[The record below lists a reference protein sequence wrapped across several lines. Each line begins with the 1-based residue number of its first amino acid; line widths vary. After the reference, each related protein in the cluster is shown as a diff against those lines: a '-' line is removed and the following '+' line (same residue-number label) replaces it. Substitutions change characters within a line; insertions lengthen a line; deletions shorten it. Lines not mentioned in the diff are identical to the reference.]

1 VIPDDQAECLTQK
14 AAARLLGV
22 STGWLRASSA
32 PRLQLPG
39 NGPAGQPL
47 LRYSRTALLEW
58 AGVTCSRTQQDAR
71 QSAWSAQPCAS
82 GQADKPGGNPREKS
96 AAKSADQ
103 SRGTSHAGS
112 TP

>member
-1 VIPDDQAECLTQK
+1 MDDAGVECLTQK

-22 STGWLRASSA
+22 STGWLRASRA

-58 AGVTCSRTQQDAR
+58 AGVTCSRTQQGAR
-71 QSAWSAQPCAS
+71 PRATLAHPTAAGRSEKSGDKSGAKSA
-82 GQADKPGGNPREKS
+82 EKS
-96 AAKSADQ
+96 AAASG
-103 SRGTSHAGS
+103 R
-112 TP
+112 

>member
-1 VIPDDQAECLTQK
+1 MDDARAEGLTQK

-39 NGPAGQPL
+39 NGRAGQPL

-58 AGVTCSRTQQDAR
+58 AGLTCSRTQQDAR
-71 QSAWSAQPCAS
+71 PRATPAQPTAAERAEKSGDKSAGKSAEMSAAAS
-82 GQADKPGGNPREKS
+82 GR
-96 AAKSADQ
+96 
-103 SRGTSHAGS
+103 
-112 TP
+112 

>member
-1 VIPDDQAECLTQK
+1 VIPDDNTECLTQK

-47 LRYSRTALLEW
+47 LRYSRAALLEW

-71 QSAWSAQPCAS
+71 PRATLAHATAAGSDMSGDKSGAHSAAAS
-82 GQADKPGGNPREKS
+82 GR
-96 AAKSADQ
+96 
-103 SRGTSHAGS
+103 
-112 TP
+112 

>member
-1 VIPDDQAECLTQK
+1 VIPDDRTECLTQK

-47 LRYSRTALLEW
+47 LRYSRTALLAW
-58 AGVTCSRTQQDAR
+58 AGVTRGRTQQDAR
-71 QSAWSAQPCAS
+71 PRALSAQPTAAGRAEKS
-82 GQADKPGGNPREKS
+82 GDKSAGKS
-96 AAKSADQ
+96 AA
-103 SRGTSHAGS
+103 GS
-112 TP
+112 GR

>member
-1 VIPDDQAECLTQK
+1 MDHALAECLTQK

-47 LRYSRTALLEW
+47 LRYSRSALLEW
-58 AGVTCSRTQQDAR
+58 AGVPCSGAQQDAR
-71 QSAWSAQPCAS
+71 HRATPAQPATAERSEKS
-82 GQADKPGGNPREKS
+82 GHRSGEMSAGKS
-96 AAKSADQ
+96 AA
-103 SRGTSHAGS
+103 GS
-112 TP
+112 GR

>member
-1 VIPDDQAECLTQK
+1 VTPDDRTECLTQK

-58 AGVTCSRTQQDAR
+58 AGITRSKTQQDAR
-71 QSAWSAQPCAS
+71 QSATPVQPSAVGLGAQPR
-82 GQADKPGGNPREKS
+82 DKS
-96 AAKSADQ
+96 ATKSADQ

-112 TP
+112 IP

>member
-1 VIPDDQAECLTQK
+1 VTPDDRTECLTQK

-32 PRLQLPG
+32 PRLLLPG

-47 LRYSRTALLEW
+47 LRYSRTALLAW

-71 QSAWSAQPCAS
+71 PRATPAHPTAAGRSEKSGDKSGVHSAAAS
-82 GQADKPGGNPREKS
+82 GR
-96 AAKSADQ
+96 
-103 SRGTSHAGS
+103 
-112 TP
+112 